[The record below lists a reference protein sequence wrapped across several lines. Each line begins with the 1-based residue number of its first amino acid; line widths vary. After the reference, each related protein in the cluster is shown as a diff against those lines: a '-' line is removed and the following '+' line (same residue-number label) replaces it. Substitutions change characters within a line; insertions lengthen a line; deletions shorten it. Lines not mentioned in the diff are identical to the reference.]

1 MGPSATARFYQL
13 LIENCQKQGLKNN
26 DEYPYIVIYNLP
38 VPDLIADQNSKEITL
53 EMIIAGLKK
62 LESFGADFIV
72 IPCNTIHAYI
82 DTFRKAVTVPI
93 ISIVE
98 VTVERICAKKIG
110 ILGSKT
116 TMKEGIYQFALEE
129 KGKEIILPE
138 NMDRVSDV
146 IKKIIGG
153 EDEKEDELFLIEE
166 IRKMSRK
173 GAEAVILGCTELP
186 LIVNGE
192 NSPLPVFD
200 TLSILAECSVKE
212 VCYR

>member
-82 DTFRKAVTVPI
+82 DTFRKAVTVPK

-192 NSPLPVFD
+192 NSSSF
-200 TLSILAECSVKE
+200 S
-212 VCYR
+212 